1 MSDDAV
7 SEAGGIAEATSP
19 TGGTTPPPGSDA
31 VRSDDP
37 VAPTGRT
44 RRLPSLRGATS
55 IWLTLFIVA
64 LAIGFGIA
72 SALVYGPAV
81 YLKVDNLLSIGLNA
95 AQIMV
100 LAMGM
105 TYLIGAGHLDL
116 SVGQS
121 LILSSVLGA
130 KVMVAVGGTP
140 AQVAAGEYPNLGLA
154 IALGVLT
161 AMAVGA
167 AVGLL
172 NGLIVTRLRLSSFI
186 VTLGTSG
193 IAYGVALVLTSAA
206 NVPYIP
212 DQLQENFGG
221 LKLLGFLPAP
231 LALALVVAAIM
242 WWFLRRTR
250 FGLRTLAIGSSKE
263 AAIRAGVNVEQHTTR
278 LFVLMGV
285 LVGIAAVI
293 DLARNANT
301 NVVGHQT
308 DSLQAIAAVVLGGTS
323 LFGGIASIGGSI
335 LGSLVPVMLQNGLVI
350 LQVQPFYQ
358 FAIVGIILILA
369 VYFDQRRR
377 ERAI

>member
-1 MSDDAV
+1 MSDDAL
-7 SEAGGIAEATSP
+7 SEPPAIADAAATTAATSP
-19 TGGTTPPPGSDA
+19 GADADPARVDAATEATGW
-31 VRSDDP
+31 
-37 VAPTGRT
+37 T
-44 RRLPSLRGATS
+44 RRFRSLRGATS
-55 IWLTLFIVA
+55 IWLTLFIIA

-72 SALVYGPAV
+72 SAMVYGTAV

-121 LILSSVLGA
+121 LILASVLGA
-130 KVMVAVGGTP
+130 KVMVTVGGTSE
-140 AQVAAGEYPNLGLA
+140 QVAAGQYPNLGLA

-161 AMAVGA
+161 ALAVGA

-206 NVPYIP
+206 NVPFIP
-212 DQLQENFGG
+212 DQIQQNFGG

-263 AAIRAGVNVEQHTTR
+263 AAIRAGVNVDRHTTR

-358 FAIVGIILILA
+358 FVIVGIILILA